1 MIYSSDVVTT
11 KGRPVR
17 FGPLVRIYE
26 WHVVKISLICT
37 FNHNQQNYFDFSHFH
52 LQTII
57 KMKKLRFRYLKDP
70 QTSIYSHRCQTW
82 CLIGGIIRYNFKST
96 YSKDNLCQVL
106 FQIMD
111 CIRKDFQLMAMHIR
125 YGLLSDPVLMKIII
139 VQHISSLGKTRLKSA
154 ERNFV
159 SNLETTLKS
168 KLGHFSSCACS

>member
-1 MIYSSDVVTT
+1 M
-11 KGRPVR
+11 
-17 FGPLVRIYE
+17 
-26 WHVVKISLICT
+26 VKISLICT

-52 LQTII
+52 LKIII
-57 KMKKLRFRYLKDP
+57 KMNKLRFRYLKDP
-70 QTSIYSHRCQTW
+70 QSSICSHICQIW

-96 YSKDNLCQVL
+96 YTKDNLCQVL

-125 YGLLSDPVLMKIII
+125 HGRLSDPVLMKIII
-139 VQHISSLGKTRLKSA
+139 VQQMSSLGKTRLKSA

-168 KLGHFSSCACS
+168 KLGHFSSCACSWIARECCMCQEL